1 MKKTLFNKF
10 IALICVAIASILFVG
25 TFGCGANDDN
35 SVINTGKYIVNR
47 AKTDYRI
54 IIAKEADEKERL
66 AARELQTFFYEAT
79 NCRLNIV
86 DDENVTFD
94 ENAKYYSVGRNNFQK
109 TSGVDA
115 DAKELKA
122 QGYRIKTKGNSVFL
136 IGGDSYG
143 TLYSVYGYL
152 GLEFDYDY
160 FFTDVYCIN
169 KNVNDLEL
177 KNYDVTKSPD
187 IDVMAGPN
195 VGFVIYN
202 TVNANRF
209 GSMATTEW
217 NIPAEN
223 YYGVHN
229 VFAITPKDRFDDE
242 TNHPETYHPEWFAD
256 NGTQVCF
263 TAHGDKDGYSAL
275 KARYLEVIKNGIKK
289 TDSQTFIISQAD
301 NGGFCTCD
309 ECNKEAKKYG
319 ANSAVV
325 IKLANYLSDEIY
337 KWFNTE
343 EGKPFERDFKICIL
357 AYQDI
362 KSAPVK
368 SDGNKTNYVP
378 TYPEMACNDNVG
390 VYLAFDVLENV
401 YSADE
406 SETNRSLISVV
417 HQWRALTDNF
427 WFWIYDVN
435 FNNYFYPV
443 DTSSYK
449 QDFYRLMA
457 EVGARM
463 VNDQSQ
469 TQNVEGATA
478 WNILKNYISSKLRWD
493 VNANQDELV
502 KKFFKNCYSLASDTM
517 YNVYLQYKAHA
528 AFIKD
533 RIIKGEIAFSGNYG
547 NIFCNLAVKQLWS
560 KSMLTGWYEEMKK
573 AIDEISPL
581 KASDKPKYE
590 KTYKM
595 ICAEIASPVSILLEL
610 YREDFSPSDLK
621 ALQAEFKR
629 YCMDGGISY
638 YYDSSSYGT
647 ISEWYKK
654 LQIYD

>member
-35 SVINTGKYIVNR
+35 PVINTGKYIVDR

-54 IIAKEADEKERL
+54 IIAKQADEKERL
-66 AARELQTFFYEAT
+66 AARELQTFFFEAT

-289 TDSQTFIISQAD
+289 INDSGLSEEEKTAFIKRVKGVKLTPLYVTVSNASAYYSTDSQKRLEIVKEFVE
-301 NGGFCTCD
+301 TC
-309 ECNKEAKKYG
+309 EYVNFTMLNESEAVSDLRAKYG
-319 ANSAVV
+319 
-325 IKLANYLSDEIY
+325 I
-337 KWFNTE
+337 
-343 EGKPFERDFKICIL
+343 
-357 AYQDI
+357 
-362 KSAPVK
+362 
-368 SDGNKTNYVP
+368 
-378 TYPEMACNDNVG
+378 
-390 VYLAFDVLENV
+390 
-401 YSADE
+401 
-406 SETNRSLISVV
+406 
-417 HQWRALTDNF
+417 
-427 WFWIYDVN
+427 
-435 FNNYFYPV
+435 
-443 DTSSYK
+443 
-449 QDFYRLMA
+449 
-457 EVGARM
+457 
-463 VNDQSQ
+463 
-469 TQNVEGATA
+469 
-478 WNILKNYISSKLRWD
+478 
-493 VNANQDELV
+493 
-502 KKFFKNCYSLASDTM
+502 
-517 YNVYLQYKAHA
+517 
-528 AFIKD
+528 
-533 RIIKGEIAFSGNYG
+533 
-547 NIFCNLAVKQLWS
+547 
-560 KSMLTGWYEEMKK
+560 
-573 AIDEISPL
+573 
-581 KASDKPKYE
+581 
-590 KTYKM
+590 
-595 ICAEIASPVSILLEL
+595 
-610 YREDFSPSDLK
+610 
-621 ALQAEFKR
+621 
-629 YCMDGGISY
+629 
-638 YYDSSSYGT
+638 
-647 ISEWYKK
+647 
-654 LQIYD
+654 